1 MACTKLITSTQVF
14 TGADD
19 TSRPLTIAIED
30 DRILEVEEPTTLRE
44 AYPDAEELD
53 FGDAFICAGFH
64 DSHLHFFHSAVY
76 SSPLATTFLGE
87 NEADCVARMQELARL
102 RPEGWLLAQGW
113 REYRWD
119 PPVLPSKH
127 SLDVAFPDRPVAL
140 YSGDAHTLWLN
151 SYALNELGITRDSVA
166 PEGGSYDRDE
176 AGELTGIVRE
186 AAAME
191 LMPTIM
197 NAFSDDEIAAAY
209 TGFFAR
215 LAQNGITSVCDMS
228 LMASPGLDFIRDD
241 IHARLL
247 REGKLTARV
256 HMFPT
261 LLDNMSRFETMRAT
275 YTNPCLQTPG
285 FKQFF
290 DGVSSQHTAWVKE
303 PYSNATTPDDCGRPT
318 VDPAIMRE
326 RVLAAAREGYPVRIH
341 TIGDEAI
348 HVALD
353 IFQEAQDTYGK
364 LPDGEHNCLEHLE
377 NFQPD
382 DIARVAQ
389 LDVVAAVQPPHM
401 TLDPGGPEADLGED
415 RVPFMWPFKTL
426 LADGAT
432 LAFGTDSPVVD
443 VNSMDVIYS
452 AVTRQD
458 PTTHLPDGGWLPTER
473 ISRADALRAY
483 TIGSAAAAGRASEL
497 GTLEAGKFADLVV
510 LDTNLLTCAD
520 EDIQRTSVLCTI
532 VGGEVVYS

>member
-1 MACTKLITSTQVF
+1 
-14 TGADD
+14 
-19 TSRPLTIAIED
+19 
-30 DRILEVEEPTTLRE
+30 
-44 AYPDAEELD
+44 
-53 FGDAFICAGFH
+53 
-64 DSHLHFFHSAVY
+64 
-76 SSPLATTFLGE
+76 
-87 NEADCVARMQELARL
+87 
-102 RPEGWLLAQGW
+102 
-113 REYRWD
+113 
-119 PPVLPSKH
+119 
-127 SLDVAFPDRPVAL
+127 
-140 YSGDAHTLWLN
+140 
-151 SYALNELGITRDSVA
+151 
-166 PEGGSYDRDE
+166 
-176 AGELTGIVRE
+176 
-186 AAAME
+186 
-191 LMPTIM
+191 
-197 NAFSDDEIAAAY
+197 
-209 TGFFAR
+209 
-215 LAQNGITSVCDMS
+215 
-228 LMASPGLDFIRDD
+228 
-241 IHARLL
+241 
-247 REGKLTARV
+247 
-256 HMFPT
+256 
-261 LLDNMSRFETMRAT
+261 MSRFETMRAT
-275 YTNPCLQTPG
+275 YTNPRLQTPG

-326 RVLAAAREGYPVRIH
+326 RVLAAARKGYPVRIH

-353 IFQEAQDTYGK
+353 IFQEAQEMYGK

-452 AVTRQD
+452 AATRQD
-458 PTTHLPDGGWLPTER
+458 PTTHLPKGGWLPTER
-473 ISRADALRAY
+473 ISRADTLRAY
-483 TIGSAAAAGRASEL
+483 IIGSAAAAGRASEL

-520 EDIQRTSVLCTI
+520 EDIQRTSVLSTI